1 MERQNFNY
9 QRITQNT
16 RLIYISREALDS
28 FRTLKL
34 LGLKVIEIEASPIN
48 DINYMLY
55 LTAEGVRS
63 VEAYENP
70 EGSKIIRFKLT

>member
-1 MERQNFNY
+1 MARNFNY

-16 RLIYISREALDS
+16 RLIYISREDLDS
-28 FRTLKL
+28 FRTRKL

-48 DINYMLY
+48 EVNCILHLKD
-55 LTAEGVRS
+55 EGVRS

-70 EGSKIIRFKLT
+70 EGSKKIRFKLT